1 MSEPQYHFC
10 LLQTSS
16 SAYGQSPSSFHA
28 SSKVLLES
36 IWFPPPQWHF
46 FSKSFIISYLENADS
61 CFPVPGHAFI
71 PFLIDIFFIVN
82 LITSL
87 PCLKPFS
94 CFLACKLYC
103 KFLKC
108 VFRLLISWPSLLVPL
123 LECNTSSCTNY
134 ASKGKICISNS
145 RKPVSWY
152 IEPQAVTSHRI
163 QGA

>member
-1 MSEPQYHFC
+1 MSEPQYHFR